1 MANPEKKKPLILKQK
16 PMLQV
21 VYALIPLAI
30 LSIYFFG
37 WRSLVVLAVVNIA
50 GFMAEYLMV
59 RRYNQQVSSAVFVTN
74 FIYAL
79 SLPPT
84 IPLWIAVVG
93 IVFGIIFGKMVFGGF
108 GRNIFNPAL
117 SGRAFIYVSFGVRL
131 TSRWVNPLWGGAG
144 GFAVWQADAVSSATP
159 LIRLAGG
166 EAVDVLKLS
175 LGNVAGSIGETSAI
189 LILVCGI
196 YLMVRKVASYRIVLG
211 GAVGFL
217 ALQTAFW
224 LLELGK
230 FYDPFSAVLSGSF
243 LFGVLFCITDPISAS
258 QTTNAGRWIYGL
270 IFGLLC
276 ALIRTF
282 SSWPEAVTF
291 AVLIANMFAP
301 LLDHLVKQ
309 SRKKAK
315 AA

>member
-93 IVFGIIFGKMVFGGF
+93 IVFGECHSIF
-108 GRNIFNPAL
+108 
-117 SGRAFIYVSFGVRL
+117 
-131 TSRWVNPLWGGAG
+131 
-144 GFAVWQADAVSSATP
+144 
-159 LIRLAGG
+159 
-166 EAVDVLKLS
+166 
-175 LGNVAGSIGETSAI
+175 SI
-189 LILVCGI
+189 
-196 YLMVRKVASYRIVLG
+196 
-211 GAVGFL
+211 
-217 ALQTAFW
+217 
-224 LLELGK
+224 
-230 FYDPFSAVLSGSF
+230 
-243 LFGVLFCITDPISAS
+243 
-258 QTTNAGRWIYGL
+258 
-270 IFGLLC
+270 
-276 ALIRTF
+276 
-282 SSWPEAVTF
+282 
-291 AVLIANMFAP
+291 
-301 LLDHLVKQ
+301 
-309 SRKKAK
+309 
-315 AA
+315 